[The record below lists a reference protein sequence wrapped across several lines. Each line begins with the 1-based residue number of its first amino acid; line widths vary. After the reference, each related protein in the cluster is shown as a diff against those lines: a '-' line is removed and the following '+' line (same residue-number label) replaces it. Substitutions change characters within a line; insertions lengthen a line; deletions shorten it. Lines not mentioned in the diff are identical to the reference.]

1 MLDHLKIAEK
11 FGISKKINDLKHRN
25 TDNSQDDT
33 VEIPVENLLN
43 LTKNI
48 GVRERQIVSHI

>member
-11 FGISKKINDLKHRN
+11 FGIKESMHHHSTIETEEDK
-25 TDNSQDDT
+25 
-33 VEIPVENLLN
+33 VEIPAENLLN

-48 GVRERQIVSHI
+48 GVREHQIIHSI

>member
-11 FGISKKINDLKHRN
+11 FGIKEKITAHNHYTVDSEEDK
-25 TDNSQDDT
+25 
-33 VEIPVENLLN
+33 VEIPIENLLN

-48 GVRERQIVSHI
+48 GVREH

>member
-11 FGISKKINDLKHRN
+11 FGIKKKITAHKHHN
-25 TDNSQDDT
+25 TVDSEEDK
-33 VEIPVENLLN
+33 VEIPIENLLN

-48 GVRERQIVSHI
+48 GVREY

>member
-11 FGISKKINDLKHRN
+11 FGIKKKITAHKHN
-25 TDNSQDDT
+25 TVDSEEDK
-33 VEIPVENLLN
+33 VEIPIENLLN

-48 GVRERQIVSHI
+48 GVREHYIVHSI

>member
-33 VEIPVENLLN
+33 VEIPVENLLS

-48 GVRERQIVSHI
+48 GVRERQIV

>member
-11 FGISKKINDLKHRN
+11 FGIKKKITGHKHN
-25 TDNSQDDT
+25 TVDSEEDK
-33 VEIPVENLLN
+33 VEIPIENLLN

-48 GVRERQIVSHI
+48 GVREH